1 MPLQKEVKH
10 ELLRPLN
17 HNLDCSPR
25 TVKNQWE
32 QKQSIMGTKCS
43 CILKNRVKQMI
54 KVKYQKN
61 VGIQADFFYHYCSPW
76 ESCLNTFNS
85 GSLRSFK
92 AINFKRQCSEWHLD
106 VELVQRRWTPWKE
119 TKAVTLGWKRQKDFL
134 KWRFS
139 PYTRNFLFLICNCFW
154 KMKIF
159 KRKKSTEKII

>member
-1 MPLQKEVKH
+1 MFKDYTHLGIYLYILTFLQREIYNLPSHLKISLFILYFNLPVKSLRRQKKKKRLNGVPLQKEVKH

-61 VGIQADFFYHYCSPW
+61 VGIQADFLPLLFSMRIMPEYFQFRLTQKFQGHKFQKTMFRM
-76 ESCLNTFNS
+76 TF
-85 GSLRSFK
+85 G
-92 AINFKRQCSEWHLD
+92 C
-106 VELVQRRWTPWKE
+106 
-119 TKAVTLGWKRQKDFL
+119 
-134 KWRFS
+134 
-139 PYTRNFLFLICNCFW
+139 
-154 KMKIF
+154 
-159 KRKKSTEKII
+159 

>member
-17 HNLDCSPR
+17 HNLDCSPC
-25 TVKNQWE
+25 TVKNQWA

-61 VGIQADFFYHYCSPW
+61 VGIQADILPSLFSMRIMPEYFQFRLTQKFQGHKFQKTMFRM
-76 ESCLNTFNS
+76 TF
-85 GSLRSFK
+85 G
-92 AINFKRQCSEWHLD
+92 CWTCE
-106 VELVQRRWTPWKE
+106 RRWTPWKE

-159 KRKKSTEKII
+159 KRKKSREKII